1 MKNLIYLLLLSVT
14 LISCSEQKPV
24 KFITLTSNSEDA
36 KNAFMEG
43 VLRDDQNEVNE
54 SKVAFKK
61 ATELDNDFLIAK
73 VFYNS
78 GIPSVQ
84 RENLIYAY
92 ENREKVSDIEK
103 KIIEANYQMQI
114 YGEYNKAIEIF
125 DSLIFQYPDIPF
137 LYERTANMK
146 AFNKNFD
153 QAISYW
159 KKALELNPNSY
170 FSALRLGLLNV
181 TVGTEF
187 MPLPEDKRDLEEGK
201 KWLKLASEIR
211 PNASATPRFLGN
223 IYRAELE
230 LDKAL
235 AAYKLALTKNTE
247 KTSQLMEQNL
257 MVAHTLNAMG
267 KYESAREAYSE
278 TIKLSVDNY
287 WWAINHNYYAMSLL
301 AEKKYDEA
309 IRFLSQAQIDLM
321 KIDDSKEVLE
331 WGYSRIEF
339 LKWLIISHSQRKE
352 ESMAAM
358 NILNEK
364 SKNDL
369 DLSLNTALDKKEIEK
384 LERNYAMTVLFR
396 QAWSDILFGEYDSA
410 RTSLDKMY
418 AVQKTRVDE
427 NLDALNQYHALSGY
441 LNLMEGNIGESL
453 SMYEKRLERG
463 DMGEYHNYF
472 YALTLKASGN
482 QEKSKEIFVNLAN
495 SPFVDWTIAL
505 VKNLAK
511 DQIKTNL

>member
-1 MKNLIYLLLLSVT
+1 
-14 LISCSEQKPV
+14 
-24 KFITLTSNSEDA
+24 
-36 KNAFMEG
+36 ME
-43 VLRDDQNEVNE
+43 
-54 SKVAFKK
+54 
-61 ATELDNDFLIAK
+61 
-73 VFYNS
+73 
-78 GIPSVQ
+78 
-84 RENLIYAY
+84 
-92 ENREKVSDIEK
+92 
-103 KIIEANYQMQI
+103 
-114 YGEYNKAIEIF
+114 
-125 DSLIFQYPDIPF
+125 
-137 LYERTANMK
+137 
-146 AFNKNFD
+146 
-153 QAISYW
+153 
-159 KKALELNPNSY
+159 KALELNPNSY

-418 AVQKTRVDE
+418 AVQKIRVDE

-495 SPFVDWTIAL
+495 SPFVNWTIAL

>member
-1 MKNLIYLLLLSVT
+1 
-14 LISCSEQKPV
+14 
-24 KFITLTSNSEDA
+24 
-36 KNAFMEG
+36 
-43 VLRDDQNEVNE
+43 
-54 SKVAFKK
+54 
-61 ATELDNDFLIAK
+61 
-73 VFYNS
+73 
-78 GIPSVQ
+78 
-84 RENLIYAY
+84 
-92 ENREKVSDIEK
+92 
-103 KIIEANYQMQI
+103 
-114 YGEYNKAIEIF
+114 
-125 DSLIFQYPDIPF
+125 
-137 LYERTANMK
+137 
-146 AFNKNFD
+146 
-153 QAISYW
+153 
-159 KKALELNPNSY
+159 
-170 FSALRLGLLNV
+170 
-181 TVGTEF
+181 
-187 MPLPEDKRDLEEGK
+187 
-201 KWLKLASEIR
+201 
-211 PNASATPRFLGN
+211 
-223 IYRAELE
+223 
-230 LDKAL
+230 
-235 AAYKLALTKNTE
+235 
-247 KTSQLMEQNL
+247 MEQNL

-418 AVQKTRVDE
+418 AVQK
-427 NLDALNQYHALSGY
+427 
-441 LNLMEGNIGESL
+441 
-453 SMYEKRLERG
+453 
-463 DMGEYHNYF
+463 
-472 YALTLKASGN
+472 
-482 QEKSKEIFVNLAN
+482 
-495 SPFVDWTIAL
+495 
-505 VKNLAK
+505 
-511 DQIKTNL
+511 

>member
-1 MKNLIYLLLLSVT
+1 
-14 LISCSEQKPV
+14 
-24 KFITLTSNSEDA
+24 
-36 KNAFMEG
+36 
-43 VLRDDQNEVNE
+43 
-54 SKVAFKK
+54 
-61 ATELDNDFLIAK
+61 
-73 VFYNS
+73 
-78 GIPSVQ
+78 
-84 RENLIYAY
+84 
-92 ENREKVSDIEK
+92 
-103 KIIEANYQMQI
+103 
-114 YGEYNKAIEIF
+114 
-125 DSLIFQYPDIPF
+125 
-137 LYERTANMK
+137 
-146 AFNKNFD
+146 
-153 QAISYW
+153 
-159 KKALELNPNSY
+159 
-170 FSALRLGLLNV
+170 
-181 TVGTEF
+181 
-187 MPLPEDKRDLEEGK
+187 
-201 KWLKLASEIR
+201 
-211 PNASATPRFLGN
+211 
-223 IYRAELE
+223 
-230 LDKAL
+230 
-235 AAYKLALTKNTE
+235 
-247 KTSQLMEQNL
+247 MEQNL

-418 AVQKTRVDE
+418 AVQKIRVDE